1 MIYGGAI
8 VIDMDVFLMNH
19 RKKDEG
25 DDFILTSDVHAW
37 FEENSVERVVILN
50 IEGAAQGGLEA
61 EIKGVIPS
69 VTVEYE
75 DLPRIG
81 LSDQRTPSE
90 LSELPWIILKKICKR
105 VNSNTD
111 SVMFLGRGAALN
123 DHLLWLAAQCFVE
136 TKAYHINSCEP
147 VLDVKNI
154 REHAPVEET
163 ILPAL
168 LTSFLDDIKN
178 KRPDTQNHGWIDAE
192 RFMDLINTTS
202 LKGVSPALHPMV
214 KSGGIEKSPHE
225 IKSRI
230 TKEFYQRSV
239 TYRLHPT
246 ALSDAALTYF
256 DQKPNK
262 ESSLPNLMI
271 AFGRLPHIQSRDNKD
286 KQVEFD
292 FFKYL
297 SPLQPMDGLIVVLQ
311 RHDDTIAE
319 SSIMTLE
326 QAIITFEESNF
337 IGDLRHAYNVLQRR
351 TIEDGIDT
359 LDHLV
364 IINPKPDLWFQM
376 NVFLHLVLQ
385 CEDFES
391 KYGERKWDLDMTMP
405 VNEIRSAVS
414 FFSYIS
420 NTVPSYVLKPR
431 GESNDSAIPRR
442 DLVINLPNRLAR
454 EAFDQLLLNPH
465 GSSKGVPNFLIGLYL
480 WEENRD
486 STESTDDLLAI
497 LDDDQGSDTEFGMKA
512 AELQNYL
519 KEVETPI
526 RNLSGGTSNPHRSLG
541 RLVEQRLVSLSNS
554 HYSLTDLG
562 RFVAEQLHKIRLL
575 EVMDFE

>member
-1 MIYGGAI
+1 MIYGGVI
-8 VIDMDVFLMNH
+8 VINMDIFLMNH
-19 RKKDEG
+19 YKKSQYG
-25 DDFILTSDVHAW
+25 DAFILAPNFHAW
-37 FEENSVERVVILN
+37 LEQNGVERVVILN

-90 LSELPWIILKKICKR
+90 LSELPWIILKMICKR
-105 VNSNTD
+105 VNPNTN
-111 SVMFLGRGAALN
+111 SRMFLGRGAAIY

-136 TKAYHINSCEP
+136 TKAHHINSCEP

-154 REHAPVEET
+154 RKHAPVEET

-178 KRPDTQNHGWIDAE
+178 KRPDTHNHGWTDAE

-202 LKGVSPALHPMV
+202 LKGISPALLEMIS
-214 KSGGIEKSPHE
+214 SGGIEKSKHE
-225 IKSRI
+225 EKR
-230 TKEFYQRSV
+230 YV
-239 TYRLHPT
+239 TYRLNPV

-256 DQKPNK
+256 EQKPIK
-262 ESSLPNLMI
+262 EANLPNLMI
-271 AFGRLPHIQSRDNKD
+271 AFGRLPHIQSRNDKDN
-286 KQVEFD
+286 QVEFD

-326 QAIITFEESNF
+326 QALITFEESNF

-351 TIEDGIDT
+351 TVEDGIDT
-359 LDHLV
+359 LHHLV
-364 IINPKPDLWFQM
+364 VINPKPDLSFQM
-376 NVFLHLVLQ
+376 NAFLHLVSQ
-385 CEDFES
+385 CESFENEH
-391 KYGERKWDLDMTMP
+391 GERKWDLDTTMP
-405 VNEIRSAVS
+405 LNEIRSAVS
-414 FFSYIS
+414 FFSYVS

-431 GESNDSAIPRR
+431 GEANDSAIPRR
-442 DLVINLPNRLAR
+442 ELVINLPNRLAR

-465 GSSKGVPNFLIGLYL
+465 GSSKGVPNCLIGLYL
-480 WEENRD
+480 WEEERNSVG
-486 STESTDDLLAI
+486 STEGLFASLEDGYD
-497 LDDDQGSDTEFGMKA
+497 SDTEFGMTA
-512 AELQNYL
+512 AELQNYV

-526 RNLSGGTSNPHRSLG
+526 QNLSGGTSNAHRSLG
-541 RLVEQRLVSLSNS
+541 KLVEQRLVSLSNS

>member
-1 MIYGGAI
+1 MIYGGVI
-8 VIDMDVFLMNH
+8 VINMDIFLMNH
-19 RKKDEG
+19 YKKSQEEDA
-25 DDFILTSDVHAW
+25 FILSPHFHVW
-37 FEENSVERVVILN
+37 LEQNGVERVVILN

-90 LSELPWIILKKICKR
+90 LSELPWIILKMICKR
-105 VNSNTD
+105 VNSNTK

-178 KRPDTQNHGWIDAE
+178 KRPDTQNHGWTDAE

-202 LKGVSPALHPMV
+202 LKGISPALLEMIS
-214 KSGGIEKSPHE
+214 SGGIEKSKHE
-225 IKSRI
+225 EKR
-230 TKEFYQRSV
+230 YV

-256 DQKPNK
+256 DQKPIKDSN
-262 ESSLPNLMI
+262 LPNLMI
-271 AFGRLPHIQSRDNKD
+271 AFGRLPHIHSRDKKNN
-286 KQVEFD
+286 QVEFD

-311 RHDDTIAE
+311 RHEDTIAE

-326 QAIITFEESNF
+326 QALITFEESNF

-351 TIEDGIDT
+351 TVEDGIDT

-364 IINPKPDLWFQM
+364 VINPKPDLSFQM
-376 NVFLHLVLQ
+376 NAFLHLVSQ
-385 CEDFES
+385 CESFENEH
-391 KYGERKWDLDMTMP
+391 GERKWDLDTTMP
-405 VNEIRSAVS
+405 LNEIRSAVS
-414 FFSYIS
+414 FFSYVS

-431 GESNDSAIPRR
+431 GEANDSAIPRR
-442 DLVINLPNRLAR
+442 ELVINLPNRLAR

-480 WEENRD
+480 WEEERNSVE
-486 STESTDDLLAI
+486 STEGVFASLEDGYD
-497 LDDDQGSDTEFGMKA
+497 SDTEFGMTA
-512 AELQNYL
+512 AELQNYV

-526 RNLSGGTSNPHRSLG
+526 QNLSGGTSNAHRSLG
-541 RLVEQRLVSLSNS
+541 KLVEQRLVSLSNS

>member
-19 RKKDEG
+19 RKKDE
-25 DDFILTSDVHAW
+25 DDEFILASDVHAW
-37 FEENSVERVVILN
+37 FEKNTVERVVILK
-50 IEGAAQGGLEA
+50 IEGTPQGNLEA
-61 EIKGVIPS
+61 EIKGIVPS
-69 VTVEYE
+69 ATIEYA

-90 LSELPWIILKKICKR
+90 LSELPWIILKRICKR
-105 VNSNTD
+105 VNPNTN
-111 SVMFLGRGAALN
+111 STMFLGRGAAIY
-123 DHLLWLAAQCFVE
+123 DHLLWLAAQCFVD
-136 TKAYHINSCEP
+136 TKTHHINSCEP
-147 VLDVKNI
+147 VLDVTNI

-178 KRPDTQNHGWIDAE
+178 KRPDTQNHGWTDAE

-202 LKGVSPALHPMV
+202 LKGISPALLEMIS
-214 KSGGIEKSPHE
+214 SGGIDKSKDEEK
-225 IKSRI
+225 R
-230 TKEFYQRSV
+230 YV
-239 TYRLHPT
+239 TYRLNPV

-256 DQKPNK
+256 DQKPHK
-262 ESSLPNLMI
+262 EPNLPNLLI
-271 AFGRLPHIQSRDNKD
+271 AFGRLPHIQSRNDNNM
-286 KQVEFD
+286 QVEFD

-311 RHDDTIAE
+311 RHEDTING
-319 SSIMTLE
+319 SSIMSLE
-326 QAIITFEESNF
+326 QALITFEESNF

-351 TIEDGIDT
+351 TVEDGIDT
-359 LDHLV
+359 LNHLV
-364 IINPKPDLWFQM
+364 IINPKPDVSFQM
-376 NVFLHLVLQ
+376 NVFLHLLAQ
-385 CEDFES
+385 CEDFE
-391 KYGERKWDLDMTMP
+391 KNHGYRKWDLDITMP
-405 VNEIRSAVS
+405 LNEIRSAVS
-414 FFSYIS
+414 FFSYVTY
-420 NTVPSYVLKPR
+420 TVPSYVLKPR
-431 GESNDSAIPRR
+431 GESNDSNIPRR
-442 DLVINLPNRLAR
+442 ELVINLPNRLAR

-465 GSSKGVPNFLIGLYL
+465 GSSKGVPNCLIGLYL

-486 STESTDDLLAI
+486 STEITDDLLAI

-526 RNLSGGTSNPHRSLG
+526 QNLSDGTSNVHRNLG